1 MRAALT
7 AALLAA
13 AAATMTVTACAPAT
27 SARATSG
34 GGADGAEP
42 PPAPTPDPAP
52 QETEKTWTLDA
63 AAFGD
68 DGGSIWA
75 ETSNR
80 SAPFAW
86 DAITAGNF
94 DDVRVSIGGVALS
107 GEGRSFTSTAYEPAF
122 EGDYSG
128 AEWTVAAEVTAGAV
142 ALLLTAPN
150 QRIDRGDVSHVIV
163 TAAGDLYLNGLPTVE
178 FSAPPAGGRRAT
190 GVVLGPG
197 RVQRVQHTP
206 GAPGSG
212 YTSPPAVEFFRT
224 CCGVYDGGEELEVTL
239 NGDSIGPIRI
249 LNPGSGFYR
258 ASIGGG
264 WSCRFVPR
272 LGGANCR
279 PTIQDHVTG
288 VKVTDGGRGY
298 TSAPTVTI
306 TRTGPNGSGATATA
320 VLRGPTGNTEVENL
334 FWARQTLYGK
344 ELLLEITAE

>member
-1 MRAALT
+1 MT
-7 AALLAA
+7 AVLLLAA
-13 AAATMTVTACAPAT
+13 AAVTMTMTACAPAT
-27 SARATSG
+27 PAPATPGG
-34 GGADGAEP
+34 GGAGGAEP
-42 PPAPTPDPAP
+42 PATPTPPPDPTP

-86 DAITAGNF
+86 DAITAGNVG
-94 DDVRVSIGGVALS
+94 DVRVSIGGVALS

-163 TAAGDLYLNGLPTVE
+163 TAQGQHFYEGVPSVT
-178 FSAPPAGGRRAT
+178 FSAPPAGGRTAT
-190 GVVLGPG
+190 GVALGTG
-197 RVQRVQHTP
+197 TIERVRP
-206 GAPGSG
+206 SPSARGSG
-212 YTSPPAVEFFRT
+212 YTSPPSISLINIPSGR
-224 CCGVYDGGEELEVTL
+224 GEEFEVIL
-239 NGDSIGPIRI
+239 SGGSISSVRI
-249 LNPGSGFYR
+249 VNPGRGGYFPTDV
-258 ASIGGG
+258 AS
-264 WSCRFVPR
+264 CLFAPR

-279 PTIQDHVTG
+279 IDIRDYVTG

-334 FWARQTLYGK
+334 YWARQTLYGK
-344 ELLLEITAE
+344 ELLLEIAAE